1 MWTTKLAITPEAAKE
16 ATFLHIHAGEGCDP
30 SDLFANMDL
39 WSFEHWLS
47 RHNSRMPKLKEV
59 SINLY
64 TTKYNVEHPI
74 ARDDFIRHMGS
85 LNSGGQVTEL
95 RLIVM
100 EEPEGW
106 LLWRSKSAAKTLL
119 AHWKRGRDVSPQV
132 MDPCVDY
139 EEQCSDGSLARD
151 LVGDEDEED
160 EDEDEEDVDDDAA
173 HPDHDSDDSGRE
185 MKKRGSFGMPFGH
198 RLISMQR
205 CSPSH
210 LLCPRSF
217 TASG

>member
-1 MWTTKLAITPEAAKE
+1 
-16 ATFLHIHAGEGCDP
+16 
-30 SDLFANMDL
+30 
-39 WSFEHWLS
+39 
-47 RHNSRMPKLKEV
+47 
-59 SINLY
+59 
-64 TTKYNVEHPI
+64 
-74 ARDDFIRHMGS
+74 
-85 LNSGGQVTEL
+85 
-95 RLIVM
+95 
-100 EEPEGW
+100 
-106 LLWRSKSAAKTLL
+106 
-119 AHWKRGRDVSPQV
+119 